1 MPAEAAPRP
10 AGVTIFVASTAA
22 SLALVPAFM
31 FGATGPLV
39 REDLGFGADVLGL
52 VVSTYWMAMALTGA
66 VGGRLAQRWGAATG
80 LRVGGVLAC
89 GALLLVALAPATP
102 ALFLGIGLGGVAS
115 ALITPATDLA
125 VIQQVPERRL
135 AIAFGIKQSSLPA
148 ASLLAGIGVPALALT
163 IGWRWTFV
171 AVMLLAL
178 PTLALVRTSWNATPD
193 RPADTASV
201 GGGQGADAL
210 RQLRPLVVGMGLA
223 MAAVSS
229 TGAFYVQS
237 ALDKGI
243 GAGEAGLLL
252 AAGSAL
258 GIVGRFVFTWQL
270 SANSD
275 PFGVV
280 AVLTA
285 VGAVGILGIA
295 SAQGLGTLLLATLVA
310 FGAGWGWNGLFTHAV
325 VASHRQVAA
334 RASGMLVAASA
345 TGGVLGPSSFGLLAT
360 TTDISVAWLVAAA
373 EMLLASVLWVVST
386 RRGRRA
392 RRESRPT
399 LSARRQDC

>member
-1 MPAEAAPRP
+1 L
-10 AGVTIFVASTAA
+10 FV
-22 SLALVPAFM
+22 
-31 FGATGPLV
+31 
-39 REDLGFGADVLGL
+39 
-52 VVSTYWMAMALTGA
+52 
-66 VGGRLAQRWGAATG
+66 
-80 LRVGGVLAC
+80 
-89 GALLLVALAPATP
+89 
-102 ALFLGIGLGGVAS
+102 GIGLGGVAS
-115 ALITPATDLA
+115 AVITPATDLA

-148 ASLLAGIGVPALALT
+148 ASLLAGIGVPVLALT
-163 IGWRWTFV
+163 VGWRWTFV

-178 PTLALVRTSWNATPD
+178 PTLALVRTSWNTGPERPTDSPD
-193 RPADTASV
+193 P
-201 GGGQGADAL
+201 GGRGTDAL

-243 GAGEAGLLL
+243 GAGGAGLLL

-258 GIVGRFVFTWQL
+258 GIFGRFVFTWRL
-270 SANSD
+270 SATSD
-275 PFGVV
+275 PFGIV
-280 AVLTA
+280 AVLTT

-295 SAQGLGTLLLATLVA
+295 AAPSVGTLLLATLVA

-360 TTDISVAWLVAAA
+360 ATDLSVAWVVAAA
-373 EMLLASVLWVVST
+373 EMLLASVLWVVFT
-386 RRGRRA
+386 R
-392 RRESRPT
+392 SRTSVEKPSVT
-399 LSARRQDC
+399 ALRQDC